1 MDILHLVDRLEEL
14 VNQSRLVPFT
24 HNVLINE
31 DRLIDIIDQMRVSV
45 PDETKKAQKV
55 LADRDRLLAQATE
68 EAERY
73 KEIAR
78 RERDMMVD
86 QEQIVQH
93 ARIRAEQIAET
104 ARREA
109 AGIVGESDEYATQTL
124 ATMETEIMRVLQQ
137 VRNGILL
144 LRTQRGNRDNDPD
157 APDA

>member
-86 QEQIVQH
+86 QEQI
-93 ARIRAEQIAET
+93 AET